1 MIHKY
6 TLIVTL
12 IGSILTIFDGNAQNC
27 IECTS
32 NSPLNNGLIFCAPMQ
47 GNADDVTSSPL
58 IPSVSGGTALTSDR
72 IGNANNAYD
81 FSNISTSKIKYNTSN
96 KINLPSNQSLS
107 MSVWF
112 FARSTHANPS
122 EFFRIVSSNNSS
134 FEIFIGGTIHGPSL
148 NKKLALLNFDGPSA
162 SSIILLQTSSNI
174 TLNTWHHT
182 VVTVDKKS
190 NTTSLYLDGLL
201 VTSKIA
207 VNNALS
213 DNFICIGNHETNAWG
228 FDGKIDDARVYN
240 RALDSSEVKSLY
252 EDGTIKILT
261 QPTSLNL
268 GDSIQV
274 FSTPNATSYLWAPV
288 IGIND
293 TNTANP
299 TLKPQITTTYF
310 LTAAN
315 GTCTFN
321 DSITLTV
328 NSIPSSIVKLARN
341 IPLSIYPNPSNN
353 GIFEFSIGKPIADSD
368 LQISIYNQL
377 NQLIASDKYTVTNK
391 QLDISCLDNGL
402 YFVQFSSTK
411 TGNKTIVKVAY
422 W

>member
-1 MIHKY
+1 
-6 TLIVTL
+6 
-12 IGSILTIFDGNAQNC
+12 
-27 IECTS
+27 
-32 NSPLNNGLIFCAPMQ
+32 
-47 GNADDVTSSPL
+47 
-58 IPSVSGGTALTSDR
+58 
-72 IGNANNAYD
+72 
-81 FSNISTSKIKYNTSN
+81 
-96 KINLPSNQSLS
+96 
-107 MSVWF
+107 
-112 FARSTHANPS
+112 
-122 EFFRIVSSNNSS
+122 
-134 FEIFIGGTIHGPSL
+134 
-148 NKKLALLNFDGPSA
+148 
-162 SSIILLQTSSNI
+162 
-174 TLNTWHHT
+174 
-182 VVTVDKKS
+182 
-190 NTTSLYLDGLL
+190 LYLDGLL